1 MESHVMNKI
10 LTRLPRWSASDWKS
24 LAVNLGLIMTGSVI
38 FVLGVNAVLVPQ
50 KLLSGGVVGV
60 AVILHYLYPSV
71 DVGHFYLLSNIP
83 LMILGWFSI
92 SRRFMGY
99 TLFGMVFFSMAAS
112 WIKVPAVTLS
122 DPLLAAVLAGVW
134 CGVGGGIML
143 RSLGSAGGLDILAIY
158 LNTRWGIR
166 VGVTYMAANVMI
178 LGVGGFF
185 FGLERALFSVVY
197 VYASS
202 RVVDAVLVGF
212 NRRKMVLII
221 TSQVQEVAD
230 FILNSIR
237 RGVTFLKGTGGYS
250 GEDREVILTI
260 ITLTELPKLK
270 EAVFRLDP
278 NAFVI
283 INDTLEVLGKRHGR
297 LKTY

>member
-1 MESHVMNKI
+1 MKKI
-10 LTRLPRWSASDWKS
+10 LTCLPRWSASDWKS

-71 DVGHFYLLSNIP
+71 DVGHFYLASNIP
-83 LMILGWFSI
+83 LMVLGWFSI

>member
-1 MESHVMNKI
+1 MKA
-10 LTRLPRWSASDWKS
+10 LAALFRRKTAQDWKS
-24 LAVNLGLIMTGSVI
+24 LGVNLGLIVAGSVI

-83 LMILGWFSI
+83 LMLLGWFSI

-99 TLFGMVFFSMAAS
+99 TLFGMVFFSLAAS

-122 DPLLAAVLAGVW
+122 DPLLSAVLAGVW
-134 CGVGGGIML
+134 CGLGGGIVL

-158 LNTRWGIR
+158 LNTRWGLR
-166 VGVTYMAANVMI
+166 VGVTYMAANALI
-178 LGVGGFF
+178 LGVGAYF
-185 FGLERALFSVVY
+185 FGLERALLSVVY

-230 FILNSIR
+230 FILHGIR
-237 RGVTFLKGTGGYS
+237 RGVTFLKGTGGFS
-250 GEDREVILTI
+250 GEEREVILTVT
-260 ITLTELPKLK
+260 TLTELPKLK
-270 EAVFRLDP
+270 EAIFRMDP
-278 NAFVI
+278 HAFVI
-283 INDTLEVLGKRHGR
+283 INDTLEVLGKRHGQ
-297 LKTY
+297 LKIY

>member
-1 MESHVMNKI
+1 MDSRKQRW
-10 LTRLPRWSASDWKS
+10 RLRAAWDWKS
-24 LAVNLGLIMTGSVI
+24 LGVNVSLI
-38 FVLGVNAVLVPQ
+38 VLGSLIYVLGMNAVLIPQ

-83 LMILGWFSI
+83 LMVLGWVSV

-99 TLFGMVFFSMAAS
+99 TLFGMVFFSLAAS
-112 WIKVPAVTLS
+112 WVKVPSVTVS

-143 RSLGSAGGLDILAIY
+143 RSLGSAGGLDILAVY

-166 VGVTYMAANVMI
+166 VGITYMAANALV
-178 LGVGGFF
+178 LGIGGYF
-185 FGLERALFSVVY
+185 FGLEKALYSIVY

-202 RVVDAVLVGF
+202 RVVDAVMVGF
-212 NRRKMVLII
+212 NRRKMVLIV
-221 TSQVQEVAD
+221 SSKAQETAD
-230 FILNSIR
+230 FILHGIR

-250 GEDREVILTI
+250 GEDRDVILTVT
-260 ITLTELPKLK
+260 TLTELPKLK
-270 EAVFRLDP
+270 EAIFRIDP
-278 NAFVI
+278 HAFVI
-283 INDTLEVLGKRHGR
+283 INDTLEVLGKRHGT
-297 LKTY
+297 LKVY

>member
-1 MESHVMNKI
+1 MIKKR
-10 LTRLPRWSASDWKS
+10 LTLSRWSAPDWKS
-24 LAVNLGLIMTGSVI
+24 LAINLGLIVTGSLI

-71 DVGHFYLLSNIP
+71 DVGHFYLLGNIP
-83 LMILGWFSI
+83 LMVLGWFSI

-99 TLFGMVFFSMAAS
+99 TLFGMVFFSLAAS
-112 WIKVPAVTLS
+112 WIKVPAVPLS

-134 CGVGGGIML
+134 CGLGGGIML

-185 FGLERALFSVVY
+185 FGLEKALLSVVY

-221 TSQVQEVAD
+221 TSQVQKVAD
-230 FILNSIR
+230 FILNSIG
-237 RGVTFLKGTGGYS
+237 RGVTFLKGMGGYS

-270 EAVFRLDP
+270 EAVFRMDP

>member
-10 LTRLPRWSASDWKS
+10 LTRLPRWSAADWKS